1 MSQNAVTILLVEDDQ
16 VDQELV
22 RRKFKAVNITNPL
35 YIANDGVEALDMLRG
50 YHKHK
55 PLPQPCLVLLDINL
69 PRMSGFEMLRVMRG
83 DPQLR
88 KNVVFMLSTSTRQ
101 IDINL
106 AYDLYAAGYF
116 NKKNMDSIIA
126 ILNLLCK
133 TNEFGLT
140 AQPPKDHAPDTDER
154 L

>member
-1 MSQNAVTILLVEDDQ
+1 MSQNAVPILLVEDDQ

-50 YHKHK
+50 YHKDR
-55 PLPQPCLVLLDINL
+55 PLPQPCLVLLDVNL
-69 PRMSGFEMLRVMRG
+69 PRMSGFETLRVMRS

-106 AYDLYAAGYF
+106 AYELNAAGYF
-116 NKKNMDSIIA
+116 NKKNMDSVISV
-126 ILNLLCK
+126 LDLLCK
-133 TNEFGLT
+133 NNEFGFLS
-140 AQPPKDHAPDTDER
+140 DT
-154 L
+154 